1 MSRRIAIVLFNLGG
15 PDNLDAVR
23 PFLFNLFAYPAIIR
37 LPNPLRIGLAWA
49 IAKKRSRI
57 AKDIY
62 AEIGGTSPLLPNTE
76 AQARALEAALADL
89 GEVKAF
95 IAMRYWHPM
104 SQETAMLVN
113 DFAPDEV
120 ILLPP
125 YPQFSTTTTGSSVRM
140 WREACRIARL
150 DVPTRLLCCY
160 PTESRFIAT
169 MAAGLRV
176 AHAEAAVHGR
186 PRVLFSAHG
195 LPEKITKAGDPYQW
209 QCDRTSAALAAA
221 SGIPDLDWVSTYQ
234 SRVGRLKWIEPS
246 TEAVIHEAAVAKR
259 PIVLVPIAFVS
270 EHSETLVE
278 LDIEYRKLAD
288 ESGAPCYTQ
297 VPTVG
302 ADEAFIAGLA
312 DLVRVQHR
320 RGTACETR
328 GICEAADG
336 GRICPAAFSGCLSA
350 MTTGADPIHGPGQ
363 ERSGK
368 SRSLIGGSN
377 GP

>member
-1 MSRRIAIVLFNLGG
+1 MSQRIAVVLFNLGG
-15 PDNLDAVR
+15 PDNPDAIR
-23 PFLFNLFAYPAIIR
+23 PFLFNLFTDPAIIR
-37 LPNPLRIGLAWA
+37 IPNPARVILAWA
-49 IAKKRSRI
+49 IAKKRTRQ
-57 AKDIY
+57 AKGIY
-62 AEIGGTSPLLPNTE
+62 SELGGGSPLLRNTE

-89 GEVKAF
+89 GEVKVF

-113 DFAPDEV
+113 DFAPDKV
-120 ILLPP
+120 ILLPL

-150 DVPTRLLCCY
+150 DVPTRVLCCY
-160 PTESRFIAT
+160 PTQSCFIST
-169 MAAGLRV
+169 LAARLRV

-195 LPEKITKAGDPYQW
+195 LPEKIIKAGDPYQCH
-209 QCDRTSAALAAA
+209 CDRTSAALVAAA
-221 SGIPDLDWVSTYQ
+221 GIPDLDWVSTYQ

-259 PIVLVPIAFVS
+259 PIVVVPIAFVS

-288 ESGAPCYTQ
+288 ESGAPCYLR

-302 ADEAFIAGLA
+302 AGEAFIAGLA

-328 GICEAADG
+328 GVCEAGDG
-336 GRICPAAFSGCLSA
+336 GRIGPAAFSGCLRA
-350 MTTGADPIHGPGQ
+350 MTTGTDPIP
-363 ERSGK
+363 
-368 SRSLIGGSN
+368 
-377 GP
+377 